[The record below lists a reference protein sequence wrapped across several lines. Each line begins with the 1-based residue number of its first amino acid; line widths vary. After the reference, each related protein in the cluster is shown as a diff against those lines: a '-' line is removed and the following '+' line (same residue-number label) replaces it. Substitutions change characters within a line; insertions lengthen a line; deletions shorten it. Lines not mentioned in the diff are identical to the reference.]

1 MFFWYVPIIYRTFPD
16 FLEKPHTSGLILCFS
31 YPSPGK
37 KKILKGALV
46 LLSGGRDIEVK
57 L

>member
-1 MFFWYVPIIYRTFPD
+1 MFFWYAPIIYRTYPD
-16 FLEKPHTSGLILCFS
+16 FLEKPHAPGLILCFS